1 MAEVIRA
8 FLSTEARQERA
19 NCSPDLHNCSRL
31 SATKEFLEFAANHLD
46 RVEVGG
52 IFRQVPKR
60 RSSLFDDLANAGTGV
75 RPAVVD
81 DDDVTASQCWA
92 QTLLQIGQKH
102 LSGHGSLKGH
112 RSSHFVVPHRSYERD
127 CLPGSKRNAT
137 DHSHPPRSAPSER
150 TMLVVTA
157 VSSRN
162 TSLAGSSRPCSRIQ
176 RRRARATSARPRSAA
191 CKLFFKGDV
200 VPVKKP
206 RERAAAGSNAI
217 SSELCNSF
225 FQGQVRLVRDHR
237 HDMFGLPFHWRNA
250 TSSWLRRG
258 APTLIP
264 ALHPLDYRTHTD
276 AKMVGSCRDA
286 PASTISITRSR
297 RSQEYDFGIATPRVR
312 ESMLEQWL
320 IHIPLGIHRF
330 KSAGSRFKIQQIRGT
345 TFSSPHPLATS
356 KINSLCHAPPH
367 EV

>member
-31 SATKEFLEFAANHLD
+31 SATKEFLEFAVNHLD

-137 DHSHPPRSAPSER
+137 DHSHPPRSAPSEPHHAGGDSG
-150 TMLVVTA
+150 LVEKYQPGGVKQTLL
-157 VSSRN
+157 SDP
-162 TSLAGSSRPCSRIQ
+162 TS
-176 RRRARATSARPRSAA
+176 
-191 CKLFFKGDV
+191 
-200 VPVKKP
+200 
-206 RERAAAGSNAI
+206 
-217 SSELCNSF
+217 
-225 FQGQVRLVRDHR
+225 
-237 HDMFGLPFHWRNA
+237 
-250 TSSWLRRG
+250 
-258 APTLIP
+258 
-264 ALHPLDYRTHTD
+264 
-276 AKMVGSCRDA
+276 
-286 PASTISITRSR
+286 TRSGHIC
-297 RSQEYDFGIATPRVR
+297 SLSFGGLQA
-312 ESMLEQWL
+312 
-320 IHIPLGIHRF
+320 F
-330 KSAGSRFKIQQIRGT
+330 F
-345 TFSSPHPLATS
+345 
-356 KINSLCHAPPH
+356 
-367 EV
+367 